1 MKSVAL
7 AIVLLISSTVFSQ
20 SGFPA
25 GWQGNW
31 KGELL
36 WYNGPGKD
44 PKKVKMELRIQR
56 GDTAWTWQLIY
67 GSPVEDNRPY
77 SLFAVDPVKG
87 HWAIDEHNGIILDQF
102 FLADRLSGAFT
113 VAGST
118 IFNSYEIKGDSMIV
132 EFSTLQ
138 AKPLAST
145 GKGTEESPKVDSY
158 GVRSF
163 QRGVLRRDGD

>member
-1 MKSVAL
+1 MKSIAL
-7 AIVLLISSTVFSQ
+7 AVVLLVTSTVFCQ

-25 GWQGNW
+25 GWQGTW

-36 WYNGPGKD
+36 WYNEPGKD

-56 GDTAWTWQLIY
+56 KDTAWTWQLIY
-67 GSPVEDNRPY
+67 GSPAEDNRPY
-77 SLFAVDPVKG
+77 SLFAIDSTKG
-87 HWAIDEHNGIILDQF
+87 HWAIDEQNGIILDQF

-113 VAGST
+113 VGSST

-132 EFSTLQ
+132 EFNTLR
-138 AKPLAST
+138 AKPLATT

-158 GVRSF
+158 EVRSF
-163 QRGVLRRDGD
+163 QRGVLRRL